1 MASKRDNLLR
11 STKKLLWERGYEAT
25 SPRDIQKA
33 SGAGQGS
40 FYHHFDSKLDLAAA
54 ALDEVS
60 AEMRA
65 QITELFDDALPG
77 LERIERFLLQQRD
90 GLKGCKLGRFAM
102 EAVIGEAKVRA
113 PIEAYFHHLQAALTQ
128 AVTDARA
135 GKEQAGAPAPQDIAA
150 AIIATVQGGHILSRV
165 HKDSNAINRAT
176 MTAMAMVRQAL
187 G

>member
-1 MASKRDNLLR
+1 MSKHAILAAAKD
-11 STKKLLWERGYEAT
+11 LLWETGYEAM
-25 SPRDIQKA
+25 SPRLVMDR
-33 SGAGQGS
+33 SVTGQGS
-40 FYHHFDSKLDLAAA
+40 LYHHFKSKSALAAA
-54 ALDEVS
+54 ALEEI
-60 AEMRA
+60 AE
-65 QITELFDDALPG
+65 ELTAALDAAFDPARPPLA
-77 LERIERFLLQQRD
+77 RIEAYLRAERD